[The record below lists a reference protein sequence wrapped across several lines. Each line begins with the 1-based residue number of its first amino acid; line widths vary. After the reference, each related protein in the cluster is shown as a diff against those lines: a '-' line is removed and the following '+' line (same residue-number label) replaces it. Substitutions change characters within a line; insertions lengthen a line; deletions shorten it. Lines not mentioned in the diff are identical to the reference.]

1 MSKETIK
8 MNSIRITRIG
18 IKKALCDAEWA
29 ANCHRNVLRE
39 NWNKDDDKEVRKAL
53 NKAHRG
59 LAKARKVINECQ
71 SQLRATKHELR
82 KLNHQHDIRTNAINE
97 HINGYNQTGLLG

>member
-39 NWNKDDDKEVRKAL
+39 NWSKDDSKEVRKTL
-53 NKAHRG
+53 NKAHKG
-59 LAKARKVINECQ
+59 LAKAREVINECQ
-71 SQLRATKHELR
+71 RQLRLTKREMR
-82 KLNHQHDIRTNAINE
+82 KLNRQHDIRTNAINE

>member
-29 ANCHRNVLRE
+29 ANCHRNVLRD

-53 NKAHRG
+53 K
-59 LAKARKVINECQ
+59 
-71 SQLRATKHELR
+71 
-82 KLNHQHDIRTNAINE
+82 HDIRTNAINE
-97 HINGYNQTGLLG
+97 HIGRYNQTGLLG